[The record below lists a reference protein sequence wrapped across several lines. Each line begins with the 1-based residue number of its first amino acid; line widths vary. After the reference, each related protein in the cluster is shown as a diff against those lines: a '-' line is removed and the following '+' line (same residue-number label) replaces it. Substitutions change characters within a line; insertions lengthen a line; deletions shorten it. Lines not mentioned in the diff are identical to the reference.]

1 MSTFFVGQHVCGM
14 PKACLRAGPQSLMRQ
29 SSPLTSTPVVRALQ
43 HQPQASS

>member
-1 MSTFFVGQHVCGM
+1 MSTFFVGQRGCSM
-14 PKACLRAGPQSLMRQ
+14 PKACLGAGPQSMTRP